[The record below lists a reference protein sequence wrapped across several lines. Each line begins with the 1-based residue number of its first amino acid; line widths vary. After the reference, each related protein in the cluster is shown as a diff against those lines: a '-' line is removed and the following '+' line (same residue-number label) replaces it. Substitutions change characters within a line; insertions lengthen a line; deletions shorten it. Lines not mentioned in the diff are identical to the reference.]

1 MEIDWKVL
9 EGYIIERMVQHI
21 GEFQRSVKNMSTKE
35 GLSISSHYLRVVYF
49 IALYLNLEKYYGI
62 STFRDTLLLEQEK

>member
-21 GEFQRSVKNMSTKE
+21 GEFQRSVKNMGKK
-35 GLSISSHYLRVVYF
+35 SSREQNEESG
-49 IALYLNLEKYYGI
+49 NLEKPV
-62 STFRDTLLLEQEK
+62 